1 MEVSAR
7 AAICRGN
14 NVPFAIEEVAL
25 DALQPDEL
33 LVRIAACGICHTD
46 IAVRDG
52 QLPVPL
58 PIVLGHEGAGIVERV
73 GAAVTVAKP
82 GDRVLMSFNSCGHC
96 PSCEAASPTYCY
108 DFVSCNW
115 SGRRADGTP
124 TMTLDGAEL
133 NANFFGQSS
142 FASHAITHQR
152 NTVKIPD
159 DLSYLPLE
167 RLGPIGCGLM
177 TGAGAVLRSLA
188 VRPNMPIAVAGAG
201 TVGMAAIMAAKIVG
215 ANPIIAL
222 DVNES
227 RLEAAMELG
236 ATHAFNAKQGLT
248 DTVRTLCPT
257 GIAYAFDTT
266 GRAKVIEELF
276 GLLAPKGKLGIVGAS
291 DAEEMLQFN
300 EAAFMGGGR
309 TVMGILGGDS
319 DGGEFLIEL
328 IRHHAEGRFP
338 FERLIQYFPFENIA
352 DAIQASESGEVVKP
366 VLVMGGT
373 APPNQS
379 MNISLR
385 Q

>member
-1 MEVSAR
+1 MTVPAR

-14 NVPFAIEEVAL
+14 ELPFAIENVML
-25 DALQPDEL
+25 DALQPNEL
-33 LVRIAACGICHTD
+33 LVRIVACGICHTD

-73 GAAVTVAKP
+73 GTSVTVARP

-108 DFVSCNW
+108 NFFPHNW
-115 SGRRADGTP
+115 SGRRADGTA
-124 TMTLDGAEL
+124 TMTLSGEAM

-152 NTVKIPD
+152 NTVRIPD
-159 DLSYLPLE
+159 DLARLPLE
-167 RLGPIGCGLM
+167 RLAPIGCGLM

-201 TVGMAAIMAAKIVG
+201 TVGMAAIMAAKIAG

-222 DVNES
+222 DVNDA
-227 RLEAAMELG
+227 RLELAMELG
-236 ATHAFNAKQGLT
+236 ATHVFNVREGIGDQVRAVCQSGLGFA
-248 DTVRTLCPT
+248 L
-257 GIAYAFDTT
+257 DTT
-266 GRAKVIEELF
+266 GRAAVIEELF

-291 DAEEMLQFN
+291 DPQDMLHFN

-319 DGGEFLIEL
+319 DGGAFLIEL
-328 IRHHAEGRFP
+328 LRHHAEGRFP
-338 FERLIQYFPFENIA
+338 FERLIRYFPFERID
-352 DAIQASESGEVVKP
+352 DAIEASTRGEVVKP
-366 VLVMGGT
+366 ILVMDGT
-373 APPNQS
+373 APAV
-379 MNISLR
+379 
-385 Q
+385 